1 MIWRY
6 QGHVILAMMALG
18 LAWCSSP
25 PLLAQV
31 ANIQAHPELL
41 ERVQDDHYVS
51 RMDKSGHIFGPEYKI
66 AAAYR
71 FEMVYDS
78 TSRVQY
84 LFTECLH
91 NSTKPRLF
99 AWRNKR
105 IHAATAEQMTDSS
118 RTENF
123 HIAVGDTVS
132 FHREFRWYAP
142 KTMRQDTDNFISP
155 DTLGYAVELVKA
167 TSGARLVL
175 LDSFGVLPQATPSA
189 PTFFGTRPIIA
200 TVKYV
205 VPSTIPTSDSVF
217 VRVRLY
223 TNGEG
228 SVLPVRMDD
237 WTIGSSFDLSRGY
250 WNDYLSLFGGALG
263 KRSVTDFSS
272 PNSQPANSQLSVTK
286 VSRNSIRIDFSAT
299 QADGPI
305 QVVIYDS
312 NGQPIFTPFA
322 TRGAV
327 EGGTT
332 SFDFPTSGSYFVALQ
347 RGGSILTSQKVTI
360 SK

>member
-1 MIWRY
+1 MIRRC
-6 QGHVILAMMALG
+6 QGRAILAMMALG
-18 LAWCSSP
+18 LAWSPSP

-31 ANIQAHPELL
+31 SSIQAHPELL
-41 ERVQDDHYVS
+41 VCVQDDLYVS
-51 RMDKSGHIFGPEYKI
+51 RMNKSGHIFGLDHKV

-71 FEMVYDS
+71 FEMIYDS

-84 LFTECLH
+84 LFTECFH
-91 NSTKPRLF
+91 NGAKPRLL
-99 AWRNKR
+99 AWQNKR
-105 IHAATAEQMTDSS
+105 IHTASVDQMADSS

-132 FHREFRWYAP
+132 FHREFRWYDP
-142 KTMRQDTDNFISP
+142 KTMRQDTDNFLSP

-189 PTFFGTRPIIA
+189 PTFFGTRPIMA
-200 TVKYV
+200 TVSYV
-205 VPSTIPTSDSVF
+205 VPSTIPTTDSVF

-223 TNGEG
+223 ANGNG
-228 SVLPVRMDD
+228 TVLPVRMDD
-237 WTIGSSFDLSRGY
+237 FTIGSSYALSSGF
-250 WNDYLSLFGGALG
+250 WNNYLSLYGGSLG
-263 KRSVTDFSS
+263 KRSVADFSS
-272 PNSQPANSQLSVTK
+272 AHSQPTNSLLSVTT

-312 NGQPIFTPFA
+312 NGQPVFMPFA

-327 EGGTT
+327 EGGSTT
-332 SFDFPTSGSYFVALQ
+332 FEFASSGTYFVTLQ
-347 RGGSILTSQKVTI
+347 RGGSILTSRKVVI